1 MAGTAASVPVGRL
14 TVSLLGDGRISPLEI
29 APRTGSA
36 QAAEAVPGGGE
47 VPRVGTVGVTVTRA
61 RWIPVGSARS

>member
-14 TVSLLGDGRISPLEI
+14 TISLLGVGRTFPLEV

-36 QAAEAVPGGGE
+36 QAAEMVPRGGE
-47 VPRVGTVGVTVTRA
+47 VPRVGAVGVTVARA
-61 RWIPVGSARS
+61 RWIPVGSAGS